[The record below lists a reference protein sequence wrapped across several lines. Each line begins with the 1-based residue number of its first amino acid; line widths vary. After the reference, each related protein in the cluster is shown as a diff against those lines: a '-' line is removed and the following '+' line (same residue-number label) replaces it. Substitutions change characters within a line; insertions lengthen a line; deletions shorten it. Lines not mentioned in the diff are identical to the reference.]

1 MKEVEKIME
10 KWASKNARLT
20 LYVEREKALGMD
32 LGLEDYWVFLA
43 KFEKNEERNAQ
54 EVIAN
59 LLHHG
64 YVFRSV
70 DADGLVGTVAA
81 FFS

>member
-1 MKEVEKIME
+1 MEIDEIME
-10 KWASKNARLT
+10 KWASKNARIT

-54 EVIAN
+54 EVIKS

-64 YVFRSV
+64 YKCRAV
-70 DADGLVGTVAA
+70 DTDGTVGTVGV